1 MQIEIKRK
9 QEKIFEDIIVNNFLN
24 MGKEIATQSR
34 KFIKILINFLDHL
47 SGNNIY
53 IRQIRL

>member
-9 QEKIFEDIIVNNFLN
+9 QEKIFEDIIVKNFLN

-53 IRQIRL
+53 NRQIRL